1 MSDYRST
8 VHVPV
13 TPFPMR
19 GDLLN
24 RQEEI
29 LARWQAQDLYRAILE
44 DRRDAQPFIIHDGPP
59 YASGQ
64 VHVGIGLNKILK
76 DVVAKFHSMRDRRVP
91 FVPGWDCHGLPVE
104 LEVLK
109 SLGDRARDASPLE
122 IRRLCEEKAL
132 RYVAEQKRQFQLLG
146 VFADWERP
154 YLTMHPTYE
163 SSVLGVLLD
172 LVRRGYVYRA
182 IRPITWC
189 IECRTGL
196 AEAEEETRVVEGN
209 SIWLWYDCDDAL
221 SRIAG
226 AKTTGVRNDLMVW
239 TTSAWSLPGSVGV
252 AVNPDLDY
260 GIYDCTD
267 SDGGRRIVAVL
278 DVSADKAF
286 AATGLTSREC
296 LSVVRGERLAGIE
309 ARHPLFDRRVPI
321 VPADFVRPGDGSGF
335 VHLAPAHGPE
345 DFRTATKHGLP
356 MPNPIDASGRY
367 NEDAGPFAGEQVRAA
382 ESRILATL
390 RERGTLAGL

>member
-1 MSDYRST
+1 MSDFRST

-13 TPFPMR
+13 TSFPMR

-29 LARWQAQDLYRAILE
+29 LARWQAQDLYRSILE

-64 VHVGIGLNKILK
+64 VHVGIGFNKILK
-76 DVVAKFHSMRDRRVP
+76 DFVAKFHSMRDRRVP
-91 FVPGWDCHGLPVE
+91 FVPGWDGHGLPIE
-104 LEVLK
+104 LEVMK
-109 SLGDRARDASPLE
+109 SLGDRAREMPPLE

-163 SSVLGVLLD
+163 SSVLGVLLE
-172 LVRRGYVYRA
+172 LVHRGYVGRD

-189 IECRTGL
+189 IECGTAL
-196 AEAEEETRVVEGN
+196 AEAEEEARSVEGN
-209 SIWLWYDCDDAL
+209 SIWLWYDCGDAL

-226 AKTTGVRNDLMVW
+226 IAADGARNDILVW
-239 TTSAWSLPGSVGV
+239 TTSAWSMPGNVGV
-252 AVNPDLDY
+252 AVNPALDY

-267 SDGGRRIVAVL
+267 ARGTRRIVAVL
-278 DVSADKAF
+278 EAAAAEAF
-286 AATGLTSREC
+286 DATGIAQRERIAI
-296 LSVVRGERLAGIE
+296 VPGERLAGIE
-309 ARHPLFDRRVPI
+309 AEHPLFDRRVP
-321 VPADFVRPGDGSGF
+321 VVAADFVRPGDGSGF
-335 VHLAPAHGPE
+335 VQLAPAHGPD
-345 DFRTATKHGLP
+345 DFRTRKT
-356 MPNPIDASGRY
+356 
-367 NEDAGPFAGEQVRAA
+367 
-382 ESRILATL
+382 
-390 RERGTLAGL
+390 